1 MTSPQ
6 SLLLYLA
13 MLPLGIAACS
23 SLPETGQTGHIVSI
37 EIGLAVDPAV
47 SRAFVGD
54 EIRWHNAR
62 REPVT
67 VGLLTSLTRSDLA
80 CAKGFTRF
88 GWLDDFVT
96 LPPDGSA
103 SLCLARPGTVQF
115 NVWFDAKNPRGT
127 VSPLATVKVSAQS
140 G

>member
-1 MTSPQ
+1 MAPRQ
-6 SLLLYLA
+6 LLLYLA
-13 MLPLGIAACS
+13 MLPLGISACS
-23 SLPETGQTGHIVSI
+23 SLPETGLTGHIVAI
-37 EIGLAVDPAV
+37 EIGPTVDPAV
-47 SRAFVGD
+47 SRAFIGD

-67 VGLLTSLTRSDLA
+67 VGLLTSLTRTDLA
-80 CAKGFTRF
+80 CARGFTRF
-88 GWLDDFVT
+88 RWLDDFVT

-115 NVWFDAKNPRGT
+115 NVWFDTNNPRGT
-127 VSPLATVKVSAQS
+127 ISPLATIKVSARS